1 MANIQD
7 DRLNKSRQPRRKHVP
22 KRTCVVCRCQDN
34 KRNLT
39 RVVRTNAGVQ
49 VDPSGK
55 MRGRGAYLCDDKSC
69 WERAVNTNV
78 LDKALK
84 TTLMDED
91 RRRLLQAMPSS

>member
-1 MANIQD
+1 
-7 DRLNKSRQPRRKHVP
+7 
-22 KRTCVVCRCQDN
+22 
-34 KRNLT
+34 
-39 RVVRTNAGVQ
+39 VQ
-49 VDPSGK
+49 VDPGGK